1 MFSHMLLMVIKFS
14 VVRKRPRMMRGCC
27 EYSRRSP
34 CLFGLPYYLITR
46 KARKGEEGKIQ
57 SQPEEPR
64 AGQTTRRD
72 SGEVPE
78 KEPQS
83 RLSRRNRER
92 RGPEQVQSSPDGIL
106 PLSVTRERENAE
118 GPDRSSG
125 QAPESDFFL
134 ITRKR
139 RQREEGGGQSQ
150 PEEPRGGQT
159 TRRDSGEVPEKE
171 PQSRQRR
178 ERPRRKLRRGP
189 GVGWDWFSN
198 SFPLVFL
205 SEPIREPTK

>member
-1 MFSHMLLMVIKFS
+1 M
-14 VVRKRPRMMRGCC
+14 RERPRRRRKLRRGP
-27 EYSRRSP
+27 RV
-34 CLFGLPYYLITR
+34 GLLRYWTSKKTER
-46 KARKGEEGKIQ
+46 G
-57 SQPEEPR
+57 
-64 AGQTTRRD
+64 
-72 SGEVPE
+72 
-78 KEPQS
+78 
-83 RLSRRNRER
+83 R
-92 RGPEQVQSSPDGIL
+92 RGPEPARGAQRDRGGRCPDG
-106 PLSVTRERENAE
+106 
-118 GPDRSSG
+118 SSG
-125 QAPESDFFL
+125 EAPESDFFL
-134 ITRKR
+134 ITRNR

-150 PEEPRGGQT
+150 PEEPGGGQT